1 LKPNPGQMT
10 TRSLAPLAAK
20 PHPLPPPPRTRRA
33 GPGMFQPDPPGR
45 HASVAGTSSSRRWF
59 WHWPPRWRCYSCAH
73 KAAANCSWATILAAG
88 QHQSLPRASQLE
100 PETPP
105 CREVVPARE
114 TVALAVVAEVALAL
128 AAAALA
134 LAAEDPALAAADL
147 ALAAVAPALAAADL
161 ALAAA
166 APALAAA
173 DLALATAAP
182 ALAAADLALATAA
195 PVLAVADLALATAAP
210 ALGVAAL
217 RLAPPHRQVLAAAP
231 ALHPPQPRVALDPH
245 HSREQP
251 QHLRTQPRLR
261 PGRRRAAT
269 TLPRRRHSLVRRQT
283 PRFRPP

>member
-1 LKPNPGQMT
+1 MKPNPGQMT

-45 HASVAGTSSSRRWF
+45 RASVAGTSSSRRWF

-73 KAAANCSWATILAAG
+73 KAAANCSWATISAAG

-105 CREVVPARE
+105 CREAVPARE

-128 AAAALA
+128 AAAA
-134 LAAEDPALAAADL
+134 
-147 ALAAVAPALAAADL
+147 PALAAADL

-166 APALAAA
+166 APALAVV
-173 DLALATAAP
+173 DLALAA
-182 ALAAADLALATAA
+182 AA